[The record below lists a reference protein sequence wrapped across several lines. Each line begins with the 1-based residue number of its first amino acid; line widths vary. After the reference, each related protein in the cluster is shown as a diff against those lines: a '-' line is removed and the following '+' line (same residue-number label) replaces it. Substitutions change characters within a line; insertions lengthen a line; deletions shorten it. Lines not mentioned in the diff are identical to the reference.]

1 MFAAALTQRL
11 APNDRAFEN
20 LTDLDAARSRP
31 GLFLSARRKQGCNGV
46 LVERRDNK
54 QGWGELAGKCV
65 CINCRNSSQLHQSY
79 AHRRTNNS
87 HCVAHAKWMEKNAEE
102 EDKIVVVV
110 VVVYLRSELSTS
122 SDRG

>member
-31 GLFLSARRKQGCNGV
+31 GLFLSARRKQSCNDV
-46 LVERRDNK
+46 LVERRADK
-54 QGWGELAGKCV
+54 QGWGELAGEV
-65 CINCRNSSQLHQSY
+65 RLYCRNSSQLHRSY

-110 VVVYLRSELSTS
+110 YLRSELSTS